1 MALTDYR
8 ETASVNGARPVGEL
22 VKHASEQI
30 STLVRDEIRL
40 AKLELA
46 AKGKRAGRGAGMF
59 GGAGLMALY
68 GVGVLLAAAVLGLA
82 QVVSPW
88 LSALIIGGAL
98 LLIAALLALLGKR
111 QVKRATPAMPAEA
124 IEGLKTDVK
133 MMKESARR

>member
-8 ETASVNGARPVGEL
+8 ETASANGARPVGEL

-59 GGAGLMALY
+59 GGAGLD
-68 GVGVLLAAAVLGLA
+68 GSV
-82 QVVSPW
+82 W
-88 LSALIIGGAL
+88 GGCPARGRG
-98 LLIAALLALLGKR
+98 AGA
-111 QVKRATPAMPAEA
+111 RA
-124 IEGLKTDVK
+124 GR
-133 MMKESARR
+133 ESVAGRAHHRGCVAGDSRTAGASGEEPG